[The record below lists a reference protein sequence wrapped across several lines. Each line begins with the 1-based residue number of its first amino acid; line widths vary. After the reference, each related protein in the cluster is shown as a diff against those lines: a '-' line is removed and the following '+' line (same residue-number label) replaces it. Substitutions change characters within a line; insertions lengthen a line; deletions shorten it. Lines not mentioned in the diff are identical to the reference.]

1 MHQVLIHE
9 ATYDRL
15 REAVDRAFDLFPVPI
30 QSRSVLIKPNALRAS
45 NAEQGIVT
53 HPAVVRAVVDK
64 VEALGASRIVVGDN
78 PGMMSYGANE
88 KTFRQSGLMEASQG
102 HYQNIGSDAVEMVFN
117 PKFAG
122 RVSVSR
128 AVTEADVLI
137 SVPKFKTHGLT
148 VLTGAVKNSY
158 GLLPG
163 AIKANLHSKSGTA
176 LRFHEMLID
185 VFKLRVPD
193 LVIMDAVV
201 GMEGN
206 GPASTE
212 LRDIGRILASNNAV
226 ALDAVVSRMMGFDP
240 AGLPFLQTAR
250 AQGLGAYDDRDI
262 EVVGALTPVPNFKLP
277 PSAGSSWERSTDGTF
292 FQARTQLRPK
302 ADPALCT
309 GCGVCIDQCPASA
322 LSMGDEGTPVVDAE
336 ACLACFCCQEMCPET
351 AMKLS

>member
-1 MHQVLIHE
+1 MHKVLIHQ
-9 ATYDRL
+9 ASYDHC
-15 REAVDRAFDLFPVPI
+15 REAVDRAFDLFPMPVKG
-30 QSRSVLIKPNALRAS
+30 RSVLIKPNALRAS

-53 HPAVVRAVVDK
+53 HPAVVRAVVEK
-64 VEALGASRIVVGDN
+64 VEALGAGRIVVGDN

-88 KTFRQSGLMEASQG
+88 KTFRQSGLMEAAKG
-102 HYQNIGSDAVEMVFN
+102 HYENIGSDAVEVDFN
-117 PKFAG
+117 PKFAD

-128 AVTEADVLI
+128 AVMDADVLI

-148 VLTGAVKNSY
+148 IVTGAVKNSY

-163 AIKANLHSKSGTA
+163 AIKANLHNKSGTA

-212 LRDIGRILASNNAV
+212 LRDIGRILASDNAV
-226 ALDAVVSRMMGFDP
+226 ALDAVMSRMMGFDP
-240 AGLPFLQTAR
+240 ADLPFLQTAR
-250 AQGLGAYDDRDI
+250 ARGLGTHEDREI
-262 EVVGALTPVPNFKLP
+262 EIVGTLAPLPNFKLP
-277 PSAGSSWERSTDGTF
+277 PSAGASWERSTGGDF
-292 FQARTQLRPK
+292 FMHRTGLRPK

-309 GCGVCIDQCPASA
+309 ACGVCIDQCPASA
-322 LSMGDEGTPVVDAE
+322 LSMGEDLPEVNAE
-336 ACLACFCCQEMCPET
+336 VCLACFCCQEMCPEA